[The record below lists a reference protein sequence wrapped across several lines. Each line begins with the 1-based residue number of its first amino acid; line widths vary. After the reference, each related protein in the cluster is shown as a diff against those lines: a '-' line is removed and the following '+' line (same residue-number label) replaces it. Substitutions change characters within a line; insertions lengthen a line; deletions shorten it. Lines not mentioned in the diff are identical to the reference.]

1 MSSIDNN
8 VHPQVRIFV
17 TMLCEG
23 FNIPNSETKIK
34 AFGDKLKSPHI
45 PALRETY
52 NMFTDGRASTTKMPT
67 IAEVMD
73 VYKTVEKRMTRT
85 AEQKLLENMPKEVN
99 YEKSKEMFSKLTT
112 HIKEGNEF
120 EYTGITDMPVSGY
133 QSGFKF
139 TLTRDDKGQDW
150 VNYHNH
156 PLNHE

>member
-8 VHPQVRIFV
+8 IHPQVRIFV

-67 IAEVMD
+67 IAEVME
-73 VYKTVEKRMTRT
+73 VYKTVVKRITMQS
-85 AEQKLLENMPKEVN
+85 EQKLINNHPKEID
-99 YEKSKEMFSKLTT
+99 YENSKKMFNKLTKIVRSEVPHVKHLIDRNT
-112 HIKEGNEF
+112 IDWQN
-120 EYTGITDMPVSGY
+120 GY
-133 QSGFKF
+133 KF
-139 TLTRDDKGQDW
+139 SLSRDDNGKDW
-150 VNYHNH
+150 VYYHNH
-156 PLNHE
+156 PKNED